1 MVFAVDGAVVAVNRQ
16 RAAGAER
23 NDRQVGGQVDAD
35 GCVRGAKL
43 DNVIAGATGDR
54 GERGA
59 ELLFRRLRPRSGDVS
74 SGDVIGRGHRNPPS
88 IGCCVTHDDAAS
100 CVQVEL
106 QRLAAAPNNTVPKV
120 AVVTAV
126 LGRGRPLSG

>member
-1 MVFAVDGAVVAVNRQ
+1 MAAIAADRRGVEKVEVVDRRRAGIGEQAAIVVFAVDGAVVAVNRQ

-54 GERGA
+54 GDRGP
-59 ELLFRRLRPRSGDVS
+59 ELLFRRLRPPSADVS
-74 SGDVIGRGHRNPPS
+74 TGALLPP
-88 IGCCVTHDDAAS
+88 
-100 CVQVEL
+100 
-106 QRLAAAPNNTVPKV
+106 
-120 AVVTAV
+120 
-126 LGRGRPLSG
+126 